1 MSPGR
6 CRGHPRPPYPSP
18 ARLFLTGSPRCAP
31 RCVCVG
37 GHSRR
42 RLSLRRQP
50 VTAGRKPPG
59 PRGRQRLPRAGGG
72 GGRKRGRPEAR
83 SGAAAAAGA
92 GGAGGSCL
100 RKKPSLSL
108 HRVGESAPHLRC
120 VGCRLGG
127 GPLPASLPRH
137 LKSRFGC
144 LERGEEQGPGPVPV
158 ARMAPG
164 GAPGPAPWCP
174 SCELKGEI
182 LNNS

>member
-50 VTAGRKPPG
+50 VMAGRKPPG
-59 PRGRQRLPRAGGG
+59 PRGRQRLPRAGG